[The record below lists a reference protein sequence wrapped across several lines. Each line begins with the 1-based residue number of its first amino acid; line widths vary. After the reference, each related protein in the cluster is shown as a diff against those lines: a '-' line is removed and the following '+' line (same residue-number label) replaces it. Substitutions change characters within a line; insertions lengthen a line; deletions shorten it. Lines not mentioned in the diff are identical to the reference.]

1 MQHHRPAR
9 RRLLTRVAAAG
20 VASLSLFA
28 AGCSGGGGT
37 TALPPA
43 GGGVTSNGSGSGVPP
58 ATPTPTVKPS
68 ATPTPVATATPTPA
82 ATPTPVPTAAPTSTP
97 SSGGNGFACSAAPV
111 NLNQPYYAD
120 ILLAGD
126 VPANGGAFAL
136 NAQLSRW
143 IEAKFVPSAPTP
155 TPVPTTAP
163 TDVPVPTPPPA
174 RPMFV
179 YSGTYHIDSAT
190 APTDGC
196 FTLIA
201 TTDGS
206 HLIGYPV
213 SSEGIGYVNTPQTQ
227 VDTILLGSGKISA
240 VALNLSPA
248 ALPANGTIALDDGD
262 TGTISVQSVQTQ
274 QLPLSRVRSLM
285 NRVQGHR

>member
-43 GGGVTSNGSGSGVPP
+43 SGGGVSSNGNGGGVP
-58 ATPTPTVKPS
+58 V
-68 ATPTPVATATPTPA
+68 

-97 SSGGNGFACSAAPV
+97 SSGGNGFACSAAPA

-136 NAQLSRW
+136 DAQLSQW
-143 IEAKFVPSAPTP
+143 IEAKFVPALPTP
-155 TPVPTTAP
+155 TPVPTSAP
-163 TDVPVPTPPPA
+163 TDVPVPTPPPT

-179 YSGTYHIDSAT
+179 YSGTYHVDSAT

-196 FTLIA
+196 FTLIT

-213 SSEGIGYVNTPQTQ
+213 SGEAIGYVNTPQTQ
-227 VDTILLGSGKISA
+227 FDTQLLGSGKIGA
-240 VALNLSPA
+240 VALSLSPA

-262 TGTISVQSVQTQ
+262 SGTISVQSVQTE

-285 NRVQGHR
+285 NRAKGHR

>member
-43 GGGVTSNGSGSGVPP
+43 GGGVSANGSGGV
-58 ATPTPTVKPS
+58 PS
-68 ATPTPVATATPTPA
+68 ATPTPSVKPSTPPSTVPSATPTPI
-82 ATPTPVPTAAPTSTP
+82 ATPTPRPTAAPTSTP

-111 NLNQPYYAD
+111 NLDQPYYAD

-136 NAQLSRW
+136 NAQLSEW

-163 TDVPVPTPPPA
+163 TEAPAPTPPPA

-179 YSGTYHIDSAT
+179 YSGTYHIGSAT

-196 FTLIA
+196 FTLIT

-206 HLIGYPV
+206 HLIGSPV
-213 SSEGIGYVNTPQTQ
+213 SAQGIGFVNTPQTQ

-240 VALNLSPA
+240 VTLNLSPA

-262 TGTISVQSVQTQ
+262 SGTISVQSVQTV
-274 QLPLSRVRSLM
+274 QLPLSRVRKM
-285 NRVQGHR
+285 R

>member
-43 GGGVTSNGSGSGVPP
+43 GGGVTSNGSGGGV
-58 ATPTPTVKPS
+58 PS
-68 ATPTPVATATPTPA
+68 ATPTPVPTTAPTA
-82 ATPTPVPTAAPTSTP
+82 VPTAAPTGTP
-97 SSGGNGFACSAAPV
+97 SSGGNGFACNAAPV

-136 NAQLSRW
+136 NAQLSQW

-163 TDVPVPTPPPA
+163 TDVPVPTPPPT

-179 YSGTYHIDSAT
+179 YSGTYHISSAT

-196 FTLIA
+196 FTLIT

-213 SSEGIGYVNTPQTQ
+213 TSQGIGYVNTPQTQ

-262 TGTISVQSVQTQ
+262 TGTISVQSVQTE

-285 NRVQGHR
+285 NRAKGHR

>member
-43 GGGVTSNGSGSGVPP
+43 GGGVTSNGSGGGV
-58 ATPTPTVKPS
+58 PS
-68 ATPTPVATATPTPA
+68 ATPTPVPTTAPTA
-82 ATPTPVPTAAPTSTP
+82 VPTAAPTGTP
-97 SSGGNGFACSAAPV
+97 STGGNGFACNAAPV

-136 NAQLSRW
+136 NAQLSQW

-163 TDVPVPTPPPA
+163 TDVPVPTPPPT

-179 YSGTYHIDSAT
+179 YSGTYHISSAT

-196 FTLIA
+196 FTLIT

-213 SSEGIGYVNTPQTQ
+213 SS
-227 VDTILLGSGKISA
+227 
-240 VALNLSPA
+240 
-248 ALPANGTIALDDGD
+248 
-262 TGTISVQSVQTQ
+262 
-274 QLPLSRVRSLM
+274 
-285 NRVQGHR
+285 QG